1 MPTEVTPET
10 VMQIVE
16 SIFVTMMDLNVC
28 TVEAPSFP
36 VGEHLTSSVYLEGA
50 WNGAVSLECNRQ
62 QACHF
67 AGKFL
72 SMDPPD
78 TVDDDVRDALGELAN
93 MIGGNLKSVMA
104 TDVRLSMPSVIDGT
118 NYELRV
124 CGSGVHQRIGFQFDG
139 GEFCVTV
146 SSRDGSKAQKVSAH
160 KTMHG
165 IM

>member
-10 VMQIVE
+10 VVQIVE
-16 SIFVTMMDLNVC
+16 SIFETMMEMNVC
-28 TVEAPSFP
+28 SVEAPAFP
-36 VGEHLTSSVYLEGA
+36 VGQHLTSSVYLEGN
-50 WNGAVSLECNRQ
+50 WNGAVSLECDHQ

-67 AGKFL
+67 ASKL
-72 SMDPPD
+72 LAMDPPE

-93 MIGGNLKSVMA
+93 MIGGNLKSMLG

-124 CGSGVHQRIGFQFDG
+124 CGSGPHQRIGFQFDA

-146 SSRDGSKAQKVSAH
+146 SSRGGAKAPKASAE
-160 KTMHG
+160 
-165 IM
+165 

>member
-28 TVEAPSFP
+28 AAEAPCFP
-36 VGEHLTSSVYLEGA
+36 LGEHLTSSVYLEGE

-78 TVDDDVRDALGELAN
+78 AVDDDVRDVLGELAN
-93 MIGGNLKSVMA
+93 MIGGNLKSIMA
-104 TDVRLSMPSVIDGT
+104 TDVRLSMPSVIDGA

-124 CGSGVHQRIGFQFDG
+124 CGSGIHERMGFQFEG
-139 GEFCVTV
+139 GDFCVTV
-146 SSRDGSKAQKVSAH
+146 WFKSGSKAPRVSAH
-160 KTMHG
+160 GTTHG
-165 IM
+165 IV

>member
-1 MPTEVTPET
+1 
-10 VMQIVE
+10 
-16 SIFVTMMDLNVC
+16 
-28 TVEAPSFP
+28 
-36 VGEHLTSSVYLEGA
+36 
-50 WNGAVSLECNRQ
+50 
-62 QACHF
+62 
-67 AGKFL
+67 
-72 SMDPPD
+72 MDPPD